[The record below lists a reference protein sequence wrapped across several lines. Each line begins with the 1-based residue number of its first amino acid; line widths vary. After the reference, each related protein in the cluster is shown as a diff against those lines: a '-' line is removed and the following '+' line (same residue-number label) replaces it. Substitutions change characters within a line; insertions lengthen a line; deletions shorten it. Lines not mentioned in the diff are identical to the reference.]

1 MDVFT
6 GHRLEVW
13 DAATLLHWYHTRRKP
28 VDEEDRKKGW
38 TGYTGVLQEMIDEV
52 PTRGTDRLARKLSLD
67 VHMLIPRYVWG
78 KEKRKQMMAFVRA
91 LATST
96 GCPSDFLKR
105 RPRTRGKGCWGLWL
119 GGSWAKM
126 SIQKQSSLDL

>member
-6 GHRLEVW
+6 GHRVEVW

-91 LATST
+91 LANQYGLSIGLSEETTQDS
-96 GCPSDFLKR
+96 GQGLLEALAGWFLGENEHSK
-105 RPRTRGKGCWGLWL
+105 
-119 GGSWAKM
+119 A
-126 SIQKQSSLDL
+126 KQS